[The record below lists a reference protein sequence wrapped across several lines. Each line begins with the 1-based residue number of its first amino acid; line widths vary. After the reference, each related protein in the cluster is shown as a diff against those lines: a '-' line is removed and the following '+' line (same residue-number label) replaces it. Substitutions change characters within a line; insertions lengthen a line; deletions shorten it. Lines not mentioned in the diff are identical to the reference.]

1 MKDVSLMN
9 ATSQTTTTAPSSR
22 KAIHAA
28 GILIVQP
35 DPELAANWR
44 DTLIDFGMS
53 GAQVVGDADGAVQS
67 ILARKPS
74 GIVIALPS
82 QIESHDLMARLTG
95 GECGI
100 LDDIPVILV
109 MPRPTRSAVIAAAG
123 AGFDA
128 VLPFPLSP
136 RLIYRRMGSLMQK
149 ARRSARQKFVPHLSL
164 HDVMDGGAGS
174 GVN

>member
-1 MKDVSLMN
+1 MN
-9 ATSQTTTTAPSSR
+9 ATSQTATTPSGR

-35 DPELAANWR
+35 DPDLAIAWR
-44 DTLIDFGMS
+44 DALIDFGMS
-53 GAQVVGDADGAVQS
+53 GAHVVGDADGAVHS

-82 QIESHDLMARLTG
+82 QIESHDLMARLAG

-109 MPRPTRSAVIAAAG
+109 MPKPTRSAVIAAAG

-149 ARRSARQKFVPHLSL
+149 ARRTARLKYAPHVSL
-164 HDVMDGGAGS
+164 QEAMDGGAGS